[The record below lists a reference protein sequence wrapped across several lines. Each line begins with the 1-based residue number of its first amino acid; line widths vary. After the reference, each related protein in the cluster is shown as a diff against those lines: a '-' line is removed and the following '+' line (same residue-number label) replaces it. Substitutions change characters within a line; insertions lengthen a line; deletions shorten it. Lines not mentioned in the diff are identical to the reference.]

1 MPGILLNTFARSESL
16 EERIGQRTY
25 GVGGVQPVADLA
37 RRIWGTWIRG
47 WGDFADIRPGTS
59 TAGSSWDAANWG
71 LQAGFDTPL
80 GDHPGG
86 ELILG
91 VNFRYAQTDADIVN
105 LAGTGRIE
113 AEGYGFGSTLTWF
126 GHDGLY
132 VDTQATVHWVSTDAW
147 SSGAGVLLDGR
158 DDTVFALSG
167 EVGKRFLLDDG
178 LALVPQVQLTWGTL
192 GDDSFTDALGNVVA
206 FGDTDS
212 LIGRAGLAVERSFTG
227 ATGRDGKI
235 YAFGNILHDLAGDK
249 SVTVAGTELAQS
261 GAGTWG
267 EIGGGFSLPA
277 SDALS
282 VFAQA
287 SYRHALSGVDGD
299 GASVSGRAALQLV
312 SRGCGRC
319 FAIAAKRVG
328 ARVALPYFC
337 RGTKPGASHCMVA
350 GHCKIVSFTAA
361 PPGSHAP
368 PAQIAR
374 RPSPSGLLVF
384 CVWIRRSTCLSIDLF
399 WNESFMGPFHR
410 EITIS

>member
-1 MPGILLNTFARSESL
+1 M
-16 EERIGQRTY
+16 
-25 GVGGVQPVADLA
+25 
-37 RRIWGTWIRG
+37 
-47 WGDFADIRPGTS
+47 
-59 TAGSSWDAANWG
+59 
-71 LQAGFDTPL
+71 
-80 GDHPGG
+80 
-86 ELILG
+86 
-91 VNFRYAQTDADIVN
+91 NFRYAQTDADIVN

-167 EVGKRFLLDDG
+167 EVGKRFLLDG
-178 LALVPQVQLTWGTL
+178 GIALVPQVQLTWGTL
-192 GDDSFTDALGNVVA
+192 GDGSFTDALGNVVA

-227 ATGRDGKI
+227 TTGRDGKI

-287 SYRHALSGVDGD
+287 SYRHALAGVDGD
-299 GASVSGRAALQLV
+299 GASVSG
-312 SRGCGRC
+312 
-319 FAIAAKRVG
+319 
-328 ARVALPYFC
+328 
-337 RGTKPGASHCMVA
+337 
-350 GHCKIVSFTAA
+350 
-361 PPGSHAP
+361 
-368 PAQIAR
+368 
-374 RPSPSGLLVF
+374 GLRNN
-384 CVWIRRSTCLSIDLF
+384 W
-399 WNESFMGPFHR
+399 
-410 EITIS
+410 